1 MDNKNY
7 EAYIS
12 ILDSDIKTQQKEE
25 LLTLFITDE
34 TLKKLKE
41 IKNFMEWKTDLA
53 LNSIITFFFKT
64 ENLKNSKKKKNIK
77 VNSNQKQTE
86 VKFAPTI
93 KNEERINKYLEENS
107 HSSII
112 ELSIG
117 IFYQKLIGSHS
128 K

>member
-1 MDNKNY
+1 MDNKNREEY
-7 EAYIS
+7 VNA
-12 ILDSDIKTQQKEE
+12 LDNKNEFQKKEE
-25 LLTLFITDE
+25 LPTLSITYE

-41 IKNFMEWKTDLA
+41 IKELMEWNTDLA
-53 LNSIITFFFKT
+53 LNAIFTFFFKM
-64 ENLKNSKKKKNIK
+64 ENAKKQDKIK
-77 VNSNQKQTE
+77 LSLSEKQKE
-86 VKFAPTI
+86 IKFSPTI

-117 IFYQKLIGSHS
+117 LFYQKLIGSDS

>member
-1 MDNKNY
+1 MDNKNREEY
-7 EAYIS
+7 VNA
-12 ILDSDIKTQQKEE
+12 LDNKNEFQKKEE
-25 LLTLFITDE
+25 LPTLSITYE

-41 IKNFMEWKTDLA
+41 IKELMEWNTDLA
-53 LNSIITFFFKT
+53 LNAIFTFFFKM
-64 ENLKNSKKKKNIK
+64 ENAKKQDKIK
-77 VNSNQKQTE
+77 LSLSEKQKE
-86 VKFAPTI
+86 IKFSPTI

-117 IFYQKLIGSHS
+117 LFYQKLIGSNS

>member
-1 MDNKNY
+1 MDNKNREEY
-7 EAYIS
+7 VNA
-12 ILDSDIKTQQKEE
+12 LDNTNEFQKKEE
-25 LLTLFITDE
+25 LPTLSITYE

-41 IKNFMEWKTDLA
+41 IKELMEWNTDLA
-53 LNSIITFFFKT
+53 LNAIFTFFFKM
-64 ENLKNSKKKKNIK
+64 ENSKNQDKIKLSSSKKQKEIK
-77 VNSNQKQTE
+77 FS
-86 VKFAPTI
+86 PTI

-117 IFYQKLIGSHS
+117 IFYQKLIGSNS

>member
-1 MDNKNY
+1 MDKKNREEY
-7 EAYIS
+7 VNV
-12 ILDSDIKTQQKEE
+12 LDNRNEFQKKEE
-25 LLTLFITDE
+25 LPTLSITYE

-41 IKNFMEWKTDLA
+41 IKELMEWNTDLA
-53 LNSIITFFFKT
+53 LNAIFTFFFKM
-64 ENLKNSKKKKNIK
+64 ENSKNQDKIKLSSSKKQKEIK
-77 VNSNQKQTE
+77 FS
-86 VKFAPTI
+86 PTI
-93 KNEERINKYLEENS
+93 KNKERINKYLEENS